1 MPLADCALV
10 VGIDRYPALRT
21 LSGAE
26 RDADEFYKWVTT
38 EGGVAPANA
47 TKIVSSDFKKAPKNK
62 PWNEQP
68 AQKAV
73 DDFFHK
79 VQAAS
84 DKNDQAGDG
93 PQVGKRLYMF
103 FSGHG
108 FAPALDKS
116 GFLMANASKQAPIN
130 VAAMLWANRMYEGGW
145 FDEVLLFQDA
155 CREPMKQADLVSPFL
170 VSIGLSGQQNRR
182 RFIALS
188 AKNDQLSVEKVIGS
202 DGVRGVFTVTL
213 LAGLRGDARDPR
225 TGEITAAL
233 LKAYLQSNMKSL
245 LTPAELANP
254 EIANQPEVFDPDP
267 FVIVGAPPGWTAA
280 AAKEFPVQITL
291 KGSRNAR
298 IIGHDLK
305 DHLVQAAAPDPWNVT
320 LPRGFFRVLA
330 PPFTSDVFEVTGALD
345 ANGVKE
351 VTDVDV
357 H

>member
-1 MPLADCALV
+1 MPLADRALV

-26 RDADEFYKWVTT
+26 RDANEFYKWVTT
-38 EGGVAPANA
+38 EGGVTPANA
-47 TKIVSSDFKKAPKNK
+47 TRIVSSAFKKAPKNK
-62 PWNEQP
+62 PWNERP

-73 DDFFHK
+73 DDFFHE
-79 VQAAS
+79 VSAAS
-84 DKNDQAGDG
+84 DKNNEAGYG

-116 GFLMANASKQAPIN
+116 GFLMANASEKAPVN

-155 CREPMKQADLVSPFL
+155 CREPMKQADLTPPFL
-170 VSIGLSGQQNRR
+170 ISIGLSGQQNRR

-188 AKNDQLSVEKVIGS
+188 AKNDQLSLEKVIGS
-202 DGVRGVFTVTL
+202 GGVRGVFTVTL
-213 LAGLRGDARDPR
+213 LAGLRGGARDPR
-225 TGEITAAL
+225 TGEITAAQ
-233 LKAYLQSNMKSL
+233 LKAYLQSNMRSL
-245 LTPAELANP
+245 LTPLELANP

-280 AAKEFPVQITL
+280 AAERFPVRINL
-291 KGSRNAR
+291 NGSRDAR
-298 IIGHDLK
+298 IIDHDLEA
-305 DHLVQAAAPDPWNVT
+305 HLVQAAAPDPWKVS
-320 LPRGFFRVLA
+320 LPRGLFMVLA
-330 PPFTSDVFEVTGALD
+330 PPYSSDPFEVTGALGADD
-345 ANGVKE
+345 AQQVK
-351 VTDVDV
+351 DVDV